1 MATVGFE
8 PTLRKVRND
17 IDCFGELMGTLN
29 FPYALLHQSSQP
41 LTKQYK
47 RSNTKSAE
55 NQPTAEN
62 DSRL

>member
-1 MATVGFE
+1 MATVGVE

-41 LTKQYK
+41 LTIQK
-47 RSNTKSAE
+47 E
-55 NQPTAEN
+55 
-62 DSRL
+62 